1 MSLPPVSAGAIG
13 DTTPSKGDEPRLRG
27 GRLFVARG
35 VWLLLSAGMLANFI
49 ASIPA
54 YYAQQHVICDAPVH
68 CIEADQ
74 ATPGKLLALERLG
87 LSLDDFAL
95 YSVYLQIV
103 VALVFLA
110 MGALLFWRRSH
121 DRLGLLASFFLVLLG
136 CSGTLESLAGAFA
149 TADSPLALR
158 LLALLIH
165 GAELPALGVFLLLF
179 PTGRF
184 TPRWTWIVSLWWTAH
199 ILSFN
204 APAPYNFNYWPPL
217 LQAADVFLLLFGSA
231 LAIQV
236 YRYRRVYTPIE
247 RQQTKWLVV
256 GFATGMLLFVF
267 FGFALPIVPGLNAPD
282 SPAQLLDSVSG
293 ALLFMSI
300 PVGVGIAILRYR
312 LWDIDAIINKALV
325 YGTLT
330 ALLAGVYTG
339 LIIGL
344 ESLIGLFTGQAPQP
358 VVIVVSTLAIAA
370 LVQPLRR
377 RIQHFIDRRFYRR
390 KYDATRTLAAFSAT
404 LRQEVHLEQLRQHL
418 LAVVQETMQPAH
430 ISLWLRSPERH
441 PTEQAHSLE
450 PHDATATV
458 SDAFS

>member
-13 DTTPSKGDEPRLRG
+13 GTTPSKGDEPRLRG